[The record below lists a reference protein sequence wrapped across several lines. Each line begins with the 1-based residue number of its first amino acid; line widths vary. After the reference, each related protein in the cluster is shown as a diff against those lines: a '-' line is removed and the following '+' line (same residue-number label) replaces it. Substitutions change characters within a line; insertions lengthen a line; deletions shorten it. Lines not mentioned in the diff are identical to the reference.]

1 MIARF
6 WNVAERNIVASL
18 LRQGAT
24 STQIAAIMGEHKGL
38 KGITR
43 NSIIGLVHRDPV
55 LREIGFKKRVWK
67 PRRAKR
73 YDEPVAGTVLEPLM
87 RTERTLVEL
96 ASHHCRFPLWK
107 DDADIKSELLF
118 CAEVKVADSSY
129 CAVHR
134 AICLQGVRPS
144 NTRRAYTV
152 DMIAKSA

>member
-6 WNVAERNIVASL
+6 WNVAERNIVANL

-24 STQIAAIMGEHKGL
+24 SNQIAAIMGEHKNF

-43 NSIIGLVHRDPV
+43 NSIIGLVHRDPM

-73 YDEPVAGTVLEPLM
+73 YDEPVPGTVLEPLM

-107 DDADIKSELLF
+107 DDEDTKGKELLF
-118 CAEVKVADSSY
+118 CAEAKVADSSY

-134 AICLQGVRPS
+134 AICHQGVRPAF
-144 NTRRAYTV
+144 TRKTYAYPG
-152 DMIAKSA
+152 